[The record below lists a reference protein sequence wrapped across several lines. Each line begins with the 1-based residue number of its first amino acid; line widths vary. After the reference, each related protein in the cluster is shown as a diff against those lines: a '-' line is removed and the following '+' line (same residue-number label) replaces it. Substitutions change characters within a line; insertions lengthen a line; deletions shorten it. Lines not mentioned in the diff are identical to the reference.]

1 MLLLEESGVMV
12 WGWLYTGIGET
23 GWLYSVTGGRVFWG
37 WLYSDIGW
45 LYKDTGGIAFWDWL
59 YSSGFDMD
67 SKEVEWVGD
76 CNVVVSG
83 IGERAGVC
91 WMGGPTDVDRTWNK
105 HSIMKRSVTQS
116 ESVANSSHYL
126 YSLAISTRSRTGEI
140 WPVCHKCRSRKKYSC
155 IYADTGPYLIHITV
169 KFVWRRPHILNL
181 SQGFPLN
188 FQHV

>member
-1 MLLLEESGVMV
+1 MVQLVRWSVKLAALEVLLMLKLEESGVIV

-23 GWLYSVTGGRVFWG
+23 VWLYSVTGGRVFWG
-37 WLYSDIGW
+37 WLYSGIDW

-83 IGERAGVC
+83 IGERAGVF

-105 HSIMKRSVTQS
+105 HSIMKCSVTQS

-126 YSLAISTRSRTGEI
+126 YSLAISSRSRKSEI
-140 WPVCHKCRSRKKYSC
+140 WPVCQKCHSRKKYSC
-155 IYADTGPYLIHITV
+155 I
-169 KFVWRRPHILNL
+169 
-181 SQGFPLN
+181 
-188 FQHV
+188 